1 MMASR
6 AHRLARRLS
15 SAAASYD
22 ALVIGG
28 GMTAVDAAVQ
38 AKLLGALNV
47 TLWEPEHRGQEVMIF
62 GGIIDILQ
70 KYTIRKHIETDIN
83 IVTKGLEKYKECSCV
98 SPDAYRDRFLKFITH
113 IF

>member
-1 MMASR
+1 MAEDGSR
-6 AHRLARRLS
+6 ELYYL
-15 SAAASYD
+15 
-22 ALVIGG
+22 
-28 GMTAVDAAVQ
+28 
-38 AKLLGALNV
+38 
-47 TLWEPEHRGQEVMIF
+47 
-62 GGIIDILQ
+62 GIIDILQ